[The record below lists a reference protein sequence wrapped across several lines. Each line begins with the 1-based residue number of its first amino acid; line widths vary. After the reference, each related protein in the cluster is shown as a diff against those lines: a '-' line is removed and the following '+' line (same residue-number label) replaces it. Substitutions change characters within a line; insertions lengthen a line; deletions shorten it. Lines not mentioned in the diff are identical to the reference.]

1 MSKYCQHCGAEVQDN
16 SVFCEY
22 CGKNLSDAVVEK
34 TEPQRGE
41 KRCKTCGN
49 IFSEYL
55 RECPN
60 CGANSVQLIPAKL
73 IKCKN
78 CNQDMAENVIKCP
91 HCGKRTKIFYLV
103 AFAIATVVICFSI
116 ILVLLLTFDS
126 PKQQTNNNTEQQNNI
141 LYGDDNF
148 SLVHTTSKITV
159 TK

>member
-1 MSKYCQHCGAEVQDN
+1 MSKYCQHCGAEVQDS
-16 SVFCEY
+16 SVFCEC

-78 CNQDMAENVIKCP
+78 CNQDIAEKVTICP
-91 HCGKRTKIFYLV
+91 HCNSKTKAYYDLLIV
-103 AFAIATVVICFSI
+103 RIVAIATVVICGSVI
-116 ILVLLLTFDS
+116 IGLLCKELF
-126 PKQQTNNNTEQQNNI
+126 
-141 LYGDDNF
+141 
-148 SLVHTTSKITV
+148 
-159 TK
+159 